1 MAKKASSSKEYF
13 KKRVCAYMAETSF
26 VLTKKDKAEL
36 YEQFKEEYTS
46 KRSFEEVLSGRRYN
60 AKVSDFACI
69 RINYRCYEI
78 HKLGKQYS
86 KDRTQ
91 MKRLAKKGLL

>member
-1 MAKKASSSKEYF
+1 MAKKASDSLEYF
-13 KKRVCAYMAETSF
+13 KKGICAYMAETSF
-26 VLTKKDKAEL
+26 VLTKRDKAEL
-36 YEQFKEEYTS
+36 YEQFKEKYS
-46 KRSFEEVLSGRRYN
+46 KRSLDEILSGRRYN
-60 AKVSDFACI
+60 ARVSDFACI

-78 HKLGKQYS
+78 YELGKQYS